1 MACSDIASEIKG
13 CGNPPF
19 DPQKYILQITL
30 DQIRSYIPIIYFI
43 VNDGDKSKQRSNLQE

>member
-19 DPQKYILQITL
+19 DPHKYILEITL
-30 DQIRSYIPIIYFI
+30 DQIRSYIPIIYLI
-43 VNDGDKSKQRSNLQE
+43 IYDGNKD